1 MSTAKE
7 LNQVFDQAEEL
18 VGTYPS
24 SEGLRSAIHA
34 VITKNMDLNRAN
46 SLVYRVV
53 GSSTIMNNVEYLARN
68 YEASRGVHMHMGGG
82 CTSIKCNNPS

>member
-24 SEGLRSAIHA
+24 SEGLRNAIHA
-34 VITKNMDLNRAN
+34 VITKDVKIEWKR
-46 SLVYRVV
+46 
-53 GSSTIMNNVEYLARN
+53 GSWMLSNVEYLARN
-68 YEASRGVHMHMGGG
+68 YKSLRGVHMHMGGG
-82 CTSIKCNNPS
+82 CTSIKCDNPS

>member
-24 SEGLRSAIHA
+24 SDGLRNAIHA
-34 VITKNMDLNRAN
+34 VITKGIEMDERV
-46 SLVYRVV
+46 SFFYRKIESVM
-53 GSSTIMNNVEYLARN
+53 IMDNVEYL
-68 YEASRGVHMHMGGG
+68 SLIH
-82 CTSIKCNNPS
+82 I

>member
-24 SEGLRSAIHA
+24 SDGLRNAIHA
-34 VITKNMDLNRAN
+34 VITKGIEMDERV
-46 SLVYRVV
+46 SFFYRKIESVM
-53 GSSTIMNNVEYLARN
+53 IMDNVEYLARN

-82 CTSIKCNNPS
+82 CTSIKCDNPS

>member
-18 VGTYPS
+18 VGFAPS
-24 SEGLRSAIHA
+24 ADALRSAIHA
-34 VITKNMDLNRAN
+34 VITKSMDLDKTK
-46 SLVYRVV
+46 SLVYRAV
-53 GSSTIMNNVEYLARN
+53 GSSTIMNNVEYLARQ
-68 YEASRGVHMHMGGG
+68 YEATRQIHMHMGGG